1 MGATAFVGDWGSSKT
16 LAMSAWLQEGIEAG
30 GEAASNFGFK
40 NGVHFRTSGELFSL
54 IASRVRVPFRDR
66 VPIRIAFDEA
76 RQLFSC
82 RVRSSW
88 PPVMDLVCD
97 EARKLKVQIA
107 YATPNISRVDVN
119 LRLATS
125 RIVSCKGFLH
135 KRVDHPDLGV
145 IPQPRIGFWT
155 PYEYANDK
163 VGDRIK
169 GERRFWTW
177 GDVASYADLFDT
189 SFLIES
195 IAFELEK
202 AASKADEADYGEADT
217 HEPITVQV
225 GSLKRSHRS

>member
-1 MGATAFVGDWGSSKT
+1 MGATAYVGDWGSSKT

-30 GEAASNFGFK
+30 GEAASNFGFR
-40 NGVHFRTSGELFSL
+40 NGMHFRTTAELFEL
-54 IASRVRVPFRDR
+54 IASRVRVPFRER

-97 EARKLKVQIA
+97 EARKLKVSIA

-125 RIVSCKGFLH
+125 EVVSCKGFW
-135 KRVDHPDLGV
+135 KKTIEHPDLGR
-145 IPQPRIGFWT
+145 IPQPRWGFWT
-155 PYEYANDK
+155 RYEYTQDK
-163 VGDRIK
+163 IGDRVS
-169 GERRFWTW
+169 GGRRFWTW
-177 GDVASYADLFDT
+177 GDVAPYAELFDT

-195 IAFELEK
+195 IAFELER
-202 AASKADEADYGEADT
+202 AASKADSADYGDAQAP
-217 HEPITVQV
+217 EPLTVQI
-225 GSLKRSHRS
+225 GALKRSHRS